1 MSETVLAA
9 EQLSPG
15 RALAAARAERNL
27 SLADV
32 SQQIKYGARQIEAIE
47 ADDYSKLP
55 GITFV
60 RGMIRSYAKLV
71 QIDPKPLL
79 AGLDRR
85 NIPAAITVDLRTD
98 KHEPFPDDSKKSN
111 RVYAVLS
118 LAVLAAVAI
127 VAYEWHTAPPDRG
140 EVVTIAPR
148 VQKTA
153 PVPTT
158 EPEQKTELVQK
169 TETAQIPLAP
179 VIAAEQPSGSAE
191 QAGKAQALAVQ
202 PAVQTGTLA
211 AATAHKGGKYKR
223 IHLEFDKQAWVE
235 IRQANGKAILSQLN
249 AAGTTQTIE
258 GVPPFEVVIGNA
270 ASVRLRY
277 NDALIDLRP
286 YFKIDV
292 ARLTLD

>member
-1 MSETVLAA
+1 MSETVLAT

-85 NIPAAITVDLRTD
+85 TIPAAITVDLRTD
-98 KHEPFPDDSKKSN
+98 KQEPFPDGSKKSN
-111 RVYAVLS
+111 LIYAVLS

-127 VAYEWHTAPPDRG
+127 VAY
-140 EVVTIAPR
+140 
-148 VQKTA
+148 
-153 PVPTT
+153 
-158 EPEQKTELVQK
+158 
-169 TETAQIPLAP
+169 
-179 VIAAEQPSGSAE
+179 
-191 QAGKAQALAVQ
+191 
-202 PAVQTGTLA
+202 
-211 AATAHKGGKYKR
+211 
-223 IHLEFDKQAWVE
+223 
-235 IRQANGKAILSQLN
+235 
-249 AAGTTQTIE
+249 
-258 GVPPFEVVIGNA
+258 
-270 ASVRLRY
+270 
-277 NDALIDLRP
+277 
-286 YFKIDV
+286 
-292 ARLTLD
+292 